1 MTRAVCARE
10 GKPGAEAGMGGG
22 LGEQTIPTERTLGKL
37 SYNWS
42 GSVQPVDKG
51 LPRLPTRAVV
61 ITDQSDHQESSI
73 STALLWWIKSPTY
86 IRSHIH
92 DTYNIRQ
99 AGDIDCLCTVM
110 ESCWTSNASYIMP
123 PLL

>member
-10 GKPGAEAGMGGG
+10 GKPGAEAGMGVG

-42 GSVQPVDKG
+42 GSIPPMDKG

-61 ITDQSDHQESSI
+61 ITDHSDHQEFI
-73 STALLWWIKSPTY
+73 DIKCVVVVDQVPNVHTF
-86 IRSHIH
+86 SH
-92 DTYNIRQ
+92 T
-99 AGDIDCLCTVM
+99 
-110 ESCWTSNASYIMP
+110 
-123 PLL
+123 